1 MSRDSEETA
10 PERRVQ
16 PGGAATSGEHRLPGQ
31 SAEPPLPGQEV
42 WWHLERMLRGL
53 PPEIRPL
60 VEHLQS
66 RLLTEAESPAGG
78 GTAEPVPDAAS
89 IAGAARVIRES
100 IHEAAE
106 RGAPPSRVRLLHG
119 HLDRE
124 IALLTKRLLEKRS
137 TETRQVLRDVS
148 HDIRS
153 PLNSILFLA
162 DALISEHAGELNE
175 VQRRQL
181 GVLYTAAVS
190 LVGLVNDIIDA
201 SRLGDGSEIPVS
213 HDSFSVE
220 GVLKELER
228 LVGPLAQH
236 RGVTLGFR
244 LETLGPRSGDRR
256 LLTRVLINLV
266 SNAIQVADAGGRVEV
281 RAAEQEE
288 GWLQLEVLDD
298 GPGGDPAELRRMLE
312 AETAPTPTEPL
323 KRGWTH
329 GLGLSICSRLVRA
342 TGGDISVDAPPGE
355 SCQFTIRL
363 PFPRL

>member
-1 MSRDSEETA
+1 
-10 PERRVQ
+10 
-16 PGGAATSGEHRLPGQ
+16 
-31 SAEPPLPGQEV
+31 
-42 WWHLERMLRGL
+42 MLRGL
-53 PPEIRPL
+53 PAEIRPL
-60 VEHLQS
+60 VERLQS
-66 RLLTEAESPAGG
+66 RLLAETEPPSSPA
-78 GTAEPVPDAAS
+78 ADEPVPDAAS

-124 IALLTKRLLEKRS
+124 VGFLTRRLLEQRS
-137 TETRQVLRDVS
+137 AETRQVLRDVS

-201 SRLGDGSEIPVS
+201 SRLGEGSEIPVTY
-213 HDSFSVE
+213 DSFSVE
-220 GVLKELER
+220 AVLKEVEH
-228 LVGPLAQH
+228 LVGPLAHH
-236 RGVTLGFR
+236 RDVILGFR

-281 RAAEQEE
+281 HAVEHEE
-288 GWLQLEVLDD
+288 GWLHLEVLDD
-298 GPGGDPAELRRMLE
+298 GPGGDAPELRDMLD
-312 AETAPTPTEPL
+312 AETTPAPTQAL
-323 KRGWTH
+323 RRGWTH
-329 GLGLSICSRLVRA
+329 GLGLSICARLVRA
-342 TGGDISVDAPPGE
+342 TGGEISVDATPGE
-355 SCQFTIRL
+355 GCQFTIRL